1 MLSLKDICRIEWT
14 KILDLQSKKVTLQ
27 NVILRMAN
35 SYFENPLID
44 FKQWNTIT
52 PSIFLQSAQLVNER
66 LNGFNLELEE
76 YKQPVHAK
84 IIDRTIR
91 YALIFGNREVVETI
105 VNNPIFQKIIIKRRP
120 RIVEDLYHKAA
131 QEVYL
136 FSRVILVIEGPSFKF
151 SNHYTSVNNFL
162 RKFFEM
168 IFGGGFIWETPSEQV
183 PMSETPCRDLDDD
196 EEELQRV
203 ENPVTEEEMIVKRAA
218 EFYFSE
224 YVFVWAL
231 ICLKFDVAELFLE
244 YSGVQK
250 QDFDRGEVYQTN
262 KGASHPLL
270 YKWHKWHM
278 A

>member
-1 MLSLKDICRIEWT
+1 MEWT
-14 KILDLQSKKVTLQ
+14 KILDLQGKKATLQ

-35 SYFENPLID
+35 SYFENPDID

-52 PSIFLQSAQLVNER
+52 PSIFLQSAKQVNER
-66 LNGFNLELEE
+66 LNGFNLELED

-105 VNNPIFQKIIIKRRP
+105 VNNPIFQKIIIKRRL
-120 RIVEDLYHKAA
+120 RIVEDLYQKAA

-136 FSRVILVIEGPSFKF
+136 FSRIILVIEGPSFKF
-151 SNHYTSVNNFL
+151 SNAHTSVNNFL

-168 IFGGGFIWETPSEQV
+168 IFGGGFIWETPSEHV
-183 PMSETPCRDLDDD
+183 PMSETPSRDLDDD
-196 EEELQRV
+196 DDESQKLEKPL
-203 ENPVTEEEMIVKRAA
+203 TEEEMIVKRAA

-244 YSGVQK
+244 YSGVHK

-262 KGASHPLL
+262 KGLL
-270 YKWHKWHM
+270 YPLCHS
-278 A
+278 